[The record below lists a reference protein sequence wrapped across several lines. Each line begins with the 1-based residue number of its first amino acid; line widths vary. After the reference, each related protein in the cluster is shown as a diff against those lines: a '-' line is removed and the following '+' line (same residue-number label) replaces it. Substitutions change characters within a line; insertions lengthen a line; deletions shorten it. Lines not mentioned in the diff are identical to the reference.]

1 MCIPRVSM
9 IHSLLSKASLI
20 FVSFGGSIDL
30 EGGRGR
36 FFSWP
41 SPSEGRRT
49 KREDDD

>member
-30 EGGRGR
+30 EGGRGEI
-36 FFSWP
+36 FSWP
-41 SPSEGRRT
+41 SEGN
-49 KREDDD
+49 EEGG